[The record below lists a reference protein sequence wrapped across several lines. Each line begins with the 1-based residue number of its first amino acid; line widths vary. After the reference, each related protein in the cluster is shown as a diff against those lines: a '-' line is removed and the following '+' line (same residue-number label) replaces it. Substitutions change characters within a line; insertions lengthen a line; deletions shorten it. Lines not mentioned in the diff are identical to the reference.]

1 MNQQLE
7 RIATHLR
14 AMQPEMKRLGDA
26 IEPVLM
32 VDVVAYIHQAN
43 LVQLK
48 TIVNASAERM
58 SDLVGCATALEDA
71 SCQLAAEIECEN
83 ELCEGRR

>member
-7 RIATHLR
+7 QIASHLR

-26 IEPVLM
+26 ISPVLM

-43 LVQLK
+43 LVQCK
-48 TIVNASAERM
+48 TIVDALVDRV
-58 SDLVGCATALEDA
+58 SDLVGCATELEDA
-71 SCQLAAEIECEN
+71 SCQLAN